1 MMSSKQYVSPL
12 SSAKPL
18 LNPLATCLLLG
29 ALAGTTQAYVITD
42 AGSFNGT
49 DVGET
54 DSVLAITDSLDNS
67 NPTTETSWVNSI
79 LSSSPELQYSVKDED
94 VGLFSTD
101 GDKVFAFSL
110 SQEPAY
116 YLIKNAKSWALMSN
130 TASLDWGVFQLAD
143 LEPLVDKNGNGKLD
157 GWVISH
163 VTQFAVSVPE
173 PGSIALVG
181 LGLAGLM
188 FSRRRVK
195 SVS

>member
-1 MMSSKQYVSPL
+1 MMSSKKDVSL
-12 SSAKPL
+12 VSFFKPL
-18 LNPLATCLLLG
+18 LKPLATGLLLG

-42 AGSFNGT
+42 TGSLYGT
-49 DVGET
+49 DVGGT
-54 DSVLAITDSLDNS
+54 DSVLAITNTLDNS

-79 LSSSPELQYSVKDED
+79 LSSSPELQYSVKDEE

-101 GDKVFAFSL
+101 GDNIFAFSL
-110 SQEPAY
+110 SEEPDY

-143 LEPLVDKNGNGKLD
+143 LEPLVDKNGNGELD

-173 PGSIALVG
+173 PGSLALVG
-181 LGLAGLM
+181 IGLAGLI
-188 FSRRRVK
+188 FSRRRMK
-195 SVS
+195 SLS